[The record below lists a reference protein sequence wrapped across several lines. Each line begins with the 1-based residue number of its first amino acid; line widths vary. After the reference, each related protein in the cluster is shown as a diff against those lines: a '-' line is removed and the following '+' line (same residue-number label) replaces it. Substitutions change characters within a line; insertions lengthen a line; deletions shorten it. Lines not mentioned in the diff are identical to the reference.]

1 MRLFGI
7 DLTLRKAPSTGAG
20 RERSASRLRGRRGTA
35 LRGIAVGLL
44 GLLLGVA
51 LGFPW
56 RALADKATA
65 ALLARAAESGAAASL
80 VSVEVE
86 GLLVPTFVLRGFSAQ
101 LPFFSAALSDLT
113 VRPSLLASLRSGGP
127 AFGFSSRGGR
137 FLLPDGASGGFSSLE
152 GEGVS
157 EGGTL
162 TLADLSMRGEV
173 ALAGTLRFAGG
184 GLAAADLTLRVPPP
198 FDPPLR
204 ALGMMWPLRQT
215 DGAWRLEKNGQ

>member
-1 MRLFGI
+1 M
-7 DLTLRKAPSTGAG
+7 AG
-20 RERSASRLRGRRGTA
+20 L
-35 LRGIAVGLL
+35 
-44 GLLLGVA
+44 A

-56 RALADKATA
+56 RALADRATA
-65 ALLARAAESGAAASL
+65 TLLARAAESGAAASL
-80 VSVEVE
+80 VSVEAE
-86 GLLVPTFVLRGFSAQ
+86 GLLVPTLVLRGFSVQ
-101 LPFFSAALSDLT
+101 LPFFSAALSDLA
-113 VRPSLLASLRSGGP
+113 VRPLLLSSLRSGGP
-127 AFGFSSRGGR
+127 VFGFSSRGGR
-137 FLLPDGASGGFSSLE
+137 FLLPDGASGGFASLE
-152 GEGVS
+152 GEGVL

-184 GLAAADLTLRVPPP
+184 SLAAADLTLRVPPP